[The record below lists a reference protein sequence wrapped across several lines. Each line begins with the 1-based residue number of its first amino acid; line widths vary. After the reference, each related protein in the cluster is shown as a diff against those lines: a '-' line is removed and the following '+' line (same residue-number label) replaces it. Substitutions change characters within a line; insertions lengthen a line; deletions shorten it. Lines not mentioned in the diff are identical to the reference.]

1 MKNLFL
7 SGMLLC
13 LALIAY
19 SNPSFNCLAEV
30 NKQWLLQKDIHS
42 LNYPEY
48 KMRTDREWIRIHLS
62 LVEQTLRS
70 RSTVNLSEQQK
81 ANRLKALDYLHQ
93 YWQSGAFPINDL
105 YTYRTP
111 IFIDRY
117 DNFCAVGYLVKATGF
132 ESVSRKI
139 SKETNLAYVKD
150 MKHPELFAWAKE
162 YGFSVDELAWIQP
175 GYGGPLCET
184 GKIGKGVDGEVLE
197 LYADNTAGKL
207 YVGGRYITADSS
219 FTANNIAYVTEVSG
233 AYQWHQMGT
242 GVNGDV
248 NAIAV
253 YGSDVFV
260 AGSFDTAGGI
270 VAWNV
275 AKWNGTSWSNAGCL
289 NGTVKDLIVYKGDL
303 YAAGQFVL
311 CPSSAGVNFAKWNGS
326 VWQPLSGLTGMVNT
340 MQVIDTILYLGGNFT
355 HSSGAKNI
363 IKWTPGVGF
372 STTGS
377 NLNNEVTDIEVLSD
391 TIYATCNWNNNTS
404 DNTVFSRL
412 VTGTWTTIRN
422 ANNLAAFNF
431 TKSYNTMCE
440 HEDVFMI
447 GGDFKQMTV
456 PNPSF
461 VNWQQ
466 RYAAN
471 ISDPNSLIQ
480 RNNYFMTDSTIN
492 KIVVFNNKMVFGGV
506 FKYGNSSNALNVPL
520 NGIGYRFSY
529 YYPTPVDA
537 RLKTLNAGCDNPG
550 ATASVTISGGAP
562 PYRYLWSNG
571 DTTAAASKLKY
582 GNNTVIVTDKMG
594 KKDTVAF
601 FVNTVV
607 IDKIVFKYGDS
618 LVANQSAGTYQWL
631 DCSTGLSVISG
642 AAGKYYVPEESG
654 SYAVA
659 ISYNG
664 CMDTSVCESIV
675 PSGIEELKQASLQ
688 IVPNPANNIV
698 TITSGEKMNNVKI
711 VDVTGRVVVA
721 KSINATTAVIDIKRL
736 HPGVYTVFAETDNEK
751 PITTKLVVQ

>member
-1 MKNLFL
+1 MKNLLL
-7 SGMLLC
+7 SGILLC
-13 LALIAY
+13 LALVAY
-19 SNPSFNCLAEV
+19 SNPSFNRLAEV
-30 NKQWLLQKDIHS
+30 NKEWLLQKDVQT

-62 LVEQTLRS
+62 LVEQTLRH
-70 RSTVNLSEQQK
+70 RSTANLSELQT
-81 ANRLKALDYLHQ
+81 ANRFKALDYLHQ

-150 MKHPELFAWAKE
+150 MKCPELFAWAKE
-162 YGFSVDELAWIQP
+162 FGFSIDELAWIQP
-175 GYGGPLCET
+175 LYGGPLCET

-197 LYADNTAGKL
+197 LFADNSAGKL
-207 YVGGRYITADSS
+207 YVGGRYKTADSS

-233 AYQWHQMGT
+233 IYQWHQMGT

-275 AKWNGTSWSNAGCL
+275 AKWNGTSWSAAGCL

-303 YAAGQFVL
+303 YASGQFVL

-340 MQVIDTILYLGGNFT
+340 MQVVDTTLFLGGNFT
-355 HSSGAKNI
+355 HNSGVKNI

-377 NLNNEVTDIEVLSD
+377 NLNNEVTDIEVLDD
-391 TIYATCNWNNNTS
+391 TMYATCNWNNNTS

-422 ANNLAAFNF
+422 ANNLAALNF

-447 GGDFKQMTV
+447 GGHFKQMTA
-456 PNPSF
+456 PNLSF
-461 VNWQQ
+461 ANWQQ

-471 ISDPNSLIQ
+471 NSDLNSLIQ

-506 FKYGNSSNALNVPL
+506 FKYGNSSNAMNVPL

-537 RLKTLNAGCDNPG
+537 NLKTLNAGCDNPG
-550 ATASVTISGGAP
+550 ATASVTVSGGAS

-571 DTTAAASKLKY
+571 DTTAAVSGLKY

-594 KKDTVAF
+594 KKDTVTF
-601 FVNTVV
+601 MVNNTV
-607 IDKIVFKYGDS
+607 IDKTITKSAGY
-618 LVANQSAGTYQWL
+618 LIANQSAAIYQWL
-631 DCSTGLSVISG
+631 DCSAGLSMISG
-642 AAGKYYVPEESG
+642 ATGKYIMPAMSG

-664 CMDTSVCESIV
+664 CMDTSACENIV
-675 PSGIEELKQASLQ
+675 PSDVAILKNVVLS
-688 IVPNPANNIV
+688 VMPNPAHESV
-698 TITSGEKMNNVKI
+698 TITSGKNMNSVKI
-711 VDVTGRVVVA
+711 IDVTGRVVMS
-721 KSINATTAVIDIKRL
+721 KSIDTTTAVIDIKGL
-736 HPGVYTVFAETDNEK
+736 QPGVYTVFAEIDNDEQ
-751 PITTKLVVQ
+751 ITTKLVVQ